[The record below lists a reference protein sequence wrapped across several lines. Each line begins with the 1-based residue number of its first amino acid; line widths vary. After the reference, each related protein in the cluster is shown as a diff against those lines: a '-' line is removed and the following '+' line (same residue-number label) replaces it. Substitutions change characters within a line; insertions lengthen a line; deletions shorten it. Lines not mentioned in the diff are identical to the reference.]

1 MVNKTY
7 IIRPASTG
15 IKFHRFNPIAI
26 IFLQYQN
33 NLVEFSLKIL
43 FNVAMAK
50 LHFKYGAM
58 NSGKSDTLIKTAY
71 NYKEQGLKILIIKPD
86 ADTKSENTIIARAG
100 NTCTVDIL
108 AKIDTDLLLE
118 IRKHLNIACILV
130 DEAQFLTEKQISQL
144 YMCAK
149 KDNIS
154 VICFGLRADFQT
166 EMFPGSKRLFEIA
179 DNIEKLPTMCF
190 CGSQAEF
197 NTRKINGKY
206 VFKGEQV
213 AIDGEDKVTYD
224 SLCGVCYIREG
235 GVI

>member
-1 MVNKTY
+1 MSN
-7 IIRPASTG
+7 
-15 IKFHRFNPIAI
+15 
-26 IFLQYQN
+26 
-33 NLVEFSLKIL
+33 
-43 FNVAMAK
+43 MAK

-71 NYKEQGLKILIIKPD
+71 NYKERGLKILVIKPKV
-86 ADTKSENTIIARAG
+86 DTKSENTVVARG
-100 NTCTVDIL
+100 GHTCKVDIL
-108 AKIDTDLLLE
+108 ADATTNFTTE
-118 IRKHLNIACILV
+118 IKQYKNIACILV

-144 YMCAK
+144 YLYAK

-154 VICFGLRADFQT
+154 VICFGLRADFRT

-206 VFKGEQV
+206 TFKGEQV
-213 AIDGEDKVTYD
+213 AIDGDDKVTYD
-224 SLCGVCYIREG
+224 SLCGNCYIREG
-235 GVI
+235 GKI